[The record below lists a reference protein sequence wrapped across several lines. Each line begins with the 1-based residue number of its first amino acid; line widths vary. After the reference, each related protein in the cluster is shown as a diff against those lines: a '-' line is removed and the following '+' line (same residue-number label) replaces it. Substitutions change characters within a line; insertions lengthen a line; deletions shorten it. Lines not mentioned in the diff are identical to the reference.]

1 MLQLHLSPLTKTL
14 IILHAPSIPK
24 MRTTSLLLLTLA
36 AVFTPIHA
44 APLTS
49 APCDHYPQ
57 WCQPLI
63 HTTRAIDFLVTG
75 GYAGGGIDSGGIVR
89 TVERALSTHVDA
101 VPTPVGEL
109 HQ

>member
-57 WCQPLI
+57 WCQPVI
-63 HTTRAIDFLVTG
+63 HTTRAIDFL
-75 GYAGGGIDSGGIVR
+75 GGIDSGSIVR